1 MGIARRREFMARRGF
16 GAWRTGCIEHKLKT
30 AGNHQVMS
38 PPRRRH
44 NLFLGNG
51 SGHMHIIITRIM
63 MAARR
68 EVTEPKMR
76 IMERQTISGF
86 QHDIDASRQP
96 IACGQPERDI
106 IRPDMP
112 AYLKFR
118 INIIVI
124 HPIVYSHY
132 IIIRSHAKYPV
143 SGSGLQYPFPVLH
156 LI

>member
-1 MGIARRREFMARRGF
+1 MEIARRREFMARRGF
-16 GAWRTGCIEHKLKT
+16 GAWRTGCIDYKLKT

-44 NLFLGNG
+44 YLFLGNR
-51 SGHMHIIITRIM
+51 SGHMHLIITGIM
-63 MAARR
+63 MAARC
-68 EVTEPKMR
+68 EVTEPNMR
-76 IMERQTISGF
+76 IMERQTVSGF
-86 QHDIDASRQP
+86 QHDIDASGQP
-96 IACGQPERDI
+96 LSCGQPDRDI
-106 IRPDMP
+106 IRPDMT

-118 INIIVI
+118 INIMVI

-132 IIIRSHAKYPV
+132 ILIRSHAKYPV